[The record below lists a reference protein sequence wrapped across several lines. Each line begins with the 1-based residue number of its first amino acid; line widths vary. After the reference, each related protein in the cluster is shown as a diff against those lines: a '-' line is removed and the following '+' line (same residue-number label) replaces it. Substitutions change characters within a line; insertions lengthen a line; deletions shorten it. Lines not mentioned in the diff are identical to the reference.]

1 MAEQQRFKMGYFR
14 TEPQIVCD
22 KCKKVCLWNDKIVN
36 RYMTIPILDHTVIF
50 HQCMECYWYKRI
62 LLIKFELYIIKSIY

>member
-1 MAEQQRFKMGYFR
+1 MAEKVMNNRDLRGVILSFFR

-50 HQCMECYWYKRI
+50 HQCMECYWYAGTRE
-62 LLIKFELYIIKSIY
+62 FF